1 MKNLKMYPKK
11 IFLKKESVK
20 IVSLVML
27 PVYYCTITLWANV
40 ASKING
46 WRFNENRKN
55 NGNMPLLHQS
65 KILLLA
71 YSKTKLERLKVKAI

>member
-1 MKNLKMYPKK
+1 MMKNLKMYPKK

-46 WRFNENRKN
+46 
-55 NGNMPLLHQS
+55 
-65 KILLLA
+65 
-71 YSKTKLERLKVKAI
+71 